1 MLADLNLP
9 DDLKN
14 LSESQLLS
22 LADEIRGEIV
32 SAVGKNGGHLASNLG
47 VVELAIALHRAF
59 ESPKDAIIWDVSHQC
74 YAHKLLTG
82 RYENFSSI
90 RTSSGLSGFTN
101 HRESIHD
108 FFDCGHAST
117 SVSSS
122 LGLSVARHL
131 QNADGRVI
139 AVLGDGALTGGMA
152 YEALLH
158 AGEIGQNLIV
168 ILNDNQMSINKTTG
182 SISKYLSRLRL
193 LPRYQS
199 VRNRIDWLILRL
211 PVINK
216 LLAKAIFAFKRM
228 CKASFY
234 KTNLFAELDF
244 EYVGPI
250 DGHNLQELDDVFS
263 HIKRVKRPI
272 VVHVMTQKGKGYIP
286 AEANPALFHGV
297 SPFSALDGVIEH
309 KRTKSFT
316 LAFADKLMEM
326 AEKDSKI
333 VAVTAAMRQ
342 GTGLEA
348 FSEKFPNRF
357 FDVGI
362 AEEHAVTF
370 AAGLAVGGMKP
381 IVAIYSTFF
390 QRSIDQVIHDVAL
403 QNAKVIFA
411 LDRSGAVP
419 DDGPTH
425 QGIFD
430 IALLRSIPGMTIL
443 APASE
448 AEMALCL
455 EWAFSSQ
462 YPTVLRYPKTEC
474 PDEVPAF
481 TNPME
486 AGRGVMAIESKNA
499 ETLLVCTGGVFAE
512 VKEASNILLRTGI
525 SNDVYNLRFLT
536 PLDEDYF
543 LNTVLRYKVVV
554 FVEDGIKQGGIC
566 EYLQGLLA
574 GLPIR
579 SHVCAFPPAFP
590 PTGKRSE
597 VLKFAGLSATQ
608 IAIQAQTLIAENECW
623 QNKETEWRSSMNSSE
638 FIPRT

>member
-14 LSESQLLS
+14 LSDAQLLS

-47 VVELAIALHRAF
+47 VVELAIALHRSF

-82 RYENFSSI
+82 RYKDFSSI
-90 RTSSGLSGFTN
+90 RTFNGISGFTN
-101 HRESIHD
+101 HKESIHD

-117 SVSSS
+117 SVSSA
-122 LGLSVARHL
+122 LGLAMARHL
-131 QNADGRVI
+131 QNDGGRVI
-139 AVLGDGALTGGMA
+139 AVLGDGALTGGMT

-158 AGEIGQNLIV
+158 AGEIGRNIIV
-168 ILNDNQMSINKTTG
+168 VLNDNQMSINKTTG
-182 SISKYLSRLRL
+182 SFSKYLSRLRL

-199 VRNRIDWLILRL
+199 VRNRIDWVILRI
-211 PVINK
+211 PFINK

-250 DGHNLQELDDVFS
+250 DGHNFQELEDVFS
-263 HIKRVKRPI
+263 HIKRVQRPI
-272 VVHVMTQKGKGYIP
+272 VVHVMTQKGKGYSP

-297 SPFSALDGVIEH
+297 SPFSLLDGVVEH
-309 KRTKSFT
+309 KRNNSFT
-316 LAFADKLMEM
+316 SVFAKKLISM
-326 AEKDSKI
+326 ASVDSKI
-333 VAVTAAMRQ
+333 VAITAAMRQ

-348 FSEKFPNRF
+348 FAERFPNRF

-362 AEEHAVTF
+362 AEEHGVTF
-370 AAGLAVGGMKP
+370 AAGLAVGGLKP
-381 IVAIYSTFF
+381 VVAIYSTFF

-403 QNAKVIFA
+403 QNARVIFA

-430 IALLRSIPGMTIL
+430 IALLRSIPGITIL

-448 AEMALCL
+448 AEMELCL
-455 EWAFSSQ
+455 EWAASSDTS
-462 YPTVLRYPKTEC
+462 TVLRYPKTDC
-474 PDEVPAF
+474 PAEVPGF
-481 TNPME
+481 SRPME
-486 AGRGVMAIESKNA
+486 RGRGVMAIESKNA
-499 ETLLVCTGGVFAE
+499 ETLLVCTGGIFAE
-512 VKEASNILLRTGI
+512 VREASNILLRNGVP
-525 SNDVYNLRFLT
+525 NDVYNLRFLT
-536 PLDEDYF
+536 PVDEEYF
-543 LNTVLRYKVVV
+543 INIVSRYKAVV

-566 EYLQGLLA
+566 E
-574 GLPIR
+574 
-579 SHVCAFPPAFP
+579 
-590 PTGKRSE
+590 
-597 VLKFAGLSATQ
+597 
-608 IAIQAQTLIAENECW
+608 
-623 QNKETEWRSSMNSSE
+623 
-638 FIPRT
+638 